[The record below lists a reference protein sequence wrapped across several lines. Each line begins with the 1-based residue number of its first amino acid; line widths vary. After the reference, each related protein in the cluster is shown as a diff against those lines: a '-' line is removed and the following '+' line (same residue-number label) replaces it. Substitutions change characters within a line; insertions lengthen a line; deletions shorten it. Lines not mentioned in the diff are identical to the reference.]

1 MHQNIWKDVISR
13 KRTVILSFWNG
24 REKKKTL
31 YPVQTKDRK
40 RAKLVCDNLYTEGK
54 EKDPKEL

>member
-1 MHQNIWKDVISR
+1 MEE
-13 KRTVILSFWNG
+13 KR
-24 REKKKTL
+24 KKTL

-40 RAKLVCDNLYTEGK
+40 CAMLVCDNLYTEGK